1 MAVFLPKASER
12 GPACVSRRADAVQAP
27 LIALRRA
34 HVAALSCAVVK
45 TIVMVAA
52 LLAGA
57 CGARTDHASTS
68 ARTGVAWRQLGTWS
82 GRGSGQTG
90 SFTSETGALRVRWE
104 ATDSAS
110 RGDHPADSTFRVA
123 AHSAI
128 SGRLLQPVVEHAG
141 AGSGVGYVQQD
152 PHVFFMVV
160 ESRQL
165 SWTLTVDEA
174 VGYP

>member
-1 MAVFLPKASER
+1 
-12 GPACVSRRADAVQAP
+12 
-27 LIALRRA
+27 
-34 HVAALSCAVVK
+34 VVK
-45 TIVMVAA
+45 TAVIVVA
-52 LLAGA
+52 LLASA
-57 CGARTDHASTS
+57 CGARTDHAS
-68 ARTGVAWRQLGTWS
+68 APGRTGVAWRQLGTWS

-110 RGDHPADSTFRVA
+110 RGDHAAESTFRVA

-128 SGRLLQPVVEHAG
+128 SGRLLQPVVEHEG

-160 ESRQL
+160 DSRQL
-165 SWTLTVDEA
+165 SWTLTVEEA
-174 VGYP
+174 VAY